1 MVASDLLL
9 VLVAVPLR
17 TVTGEAVSDRE
28 DELEMVGESV
38 LERVA
43 FRSRVA
49 IVSPEN
55 YSHTTRHDVPRA

>member
-1 MVASDLLL
+1 MVTSDLLL
-9 VLVAVPLR
+9 FVFLCPA
-17 TVTGEAVSDRE
+17 TVTGEAVSERE

-49 IVSPEN
+49 IV
-55 YSHTTRHDVPRA
+55 RVR

>member
-1 MVASDLLL
+1 MDRKGLRTGVVTSDLLL
-9 VLVAVPLR
+9 FVFLCPA
-17 TVTGEAVSDRE
+17 TVTGEAVSERE

-49 IVSPEN
+49 IVK
-55 YSHTTRHDVPRA
+55 

>member
-1 MVASDLLL
+1 MASDLLL
-9 VLVAVPLR
+9 FVFLWPA
-17 TVTGEAVSDRE
+17 TVTGEAVSERE

-49 IVSPEN
+49 IVSG
-55 YSHTTRHDVPRA
+55 R